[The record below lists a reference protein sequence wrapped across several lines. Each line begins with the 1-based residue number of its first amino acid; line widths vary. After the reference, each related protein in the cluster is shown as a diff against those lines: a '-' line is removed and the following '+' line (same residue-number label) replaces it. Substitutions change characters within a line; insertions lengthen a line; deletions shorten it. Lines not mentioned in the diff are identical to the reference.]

1 MLDIYLN
8 KNKCLLITSELAGS
22 DYSVHKRSRGKDYT
36 DYTGARKF
44 SKKFFKNTRVE
55 TKNFMFKFF
64 CEN

>member
-1 MLDIYLN
+1 MLINSD
-8 KNKCLLITSELAGS
+8 LAGS
-22 DYSVHKRSRGKDYT
+22 DYSVHTRSRGKDYT

-55 TKNFMFKFF
+55 TKNFMFKYF